1 MTPDERVERAQE
13 RAAIMEYD
21 AGMSRTDATAYAED
35 VYGVK
40 L

>member
-1 MTPDERVERAQE
+1 MTHEERMERAQE

-21 AGMSRTDATAYAED
+21 GGFSRADATAYAED